1 MHGTIEPITYHAA
14 GTQKKLEMVNRDCF
28 TVAPF
33 DGHYEPL
40 LECGT
45 PVKKGDT
52 VGLLHDFDYIDMEP
66 WPVKAGV
73 DGAVLAQAWVASVPR
88 GQYIVVGKI
97 IDCCSVNHLRPFV
110 PDLLVRFD
118 DNEYSVSVQY
128 THRNVTFVATVHE
141 VRFVFDDRV
150 IARHRRWLSPL
161 TSNC

>member
-1 MHGTIEPITYHAA
+1 MYGTIEPIAYHAA
-14 GTQKKLEMVNRDCF
+14 GTQKALEMVHRDCF

-66 WPVKAGV
+66 WTVKAGV

-88 GQYIVVGKI
+88 GQHIVFVDKI
-97 IDCCSVNHLRPFV
+97 I
-110 PDLLVRFD
+110 
-118 DNEYSVSVQY
+118 
-128 THRNVTFVATVHE
+128 A
-141 VRFVFDDRV
+141 
-150 IARHRRWLSPL
+150 
-161 TSNC
+161 